1 MTGHGQIAKGEHM
14 TKKKQEEEAQAQAAV
29 QERSIYDA
37 VLQVMEEAAWVA
49 KTGKNSHMRY
59 DYASEV
65 DIISVYRPAM
75 VKAGIF
81 IRPLTIEIIER
92 VLAGKNHR
100 IIAQLTYR
108 IEGRTGVAGHID
120 VPVLTEGIDTQDK
133 AAAKLYTQGLK
144 IAMLQTFCIPRG
156 EDPDASYV
164 EPHDPLPEFRE
175 WAQKNGGWKQ
185 VQAFAKENGLE
196 DPSQWSL
203 AWMNR
208 YKEIQRG

>member
-1 MTGHGQIAKGEHM
+1 M
-14 TKKKQEEEAQAQAAV
+14 TKKEKVEVEAPPV
-29 QERSIYDA
+29 ERTIYDA
-37 VLQVMEEAAWVA
+37 VLEVMDEAAWVS
-49 KTGKNSHMRY
+49 KTGKNNHMRY

-75 VKAGIF
+75 VRAGIF

-108 IEGRTGVAGHID
+108 IQGKTGVTGHID
-120 VPVLTEGIDTQDK
+120 VPVLTEGVDTQDK

-144 IAMLQTFCIPRG
+144 IAMLQTFCVPRG

-175 WAQKNGGWKQ
+175 WAKKNGGWKG
-185 VQAFAKENGLE
+185 VVEFAKENNLG
-196 DPSQWSL
+196 DPSDWSV

-208 YKEIQRG
+208 YKEVRRG

>member
-1 MTGHGQIAKGEHM
+1 M
-14 TKKKQEEEAQAQAAV
+14 TKKEKVEVEAPPV
-29 QERSIYDA
+29 ERTIYDA
-37 VLQVMEEAAWVA
+37 VLEVMDEAAWVS
-49 KTGKNSHMRY
+49 KTGKNNHMRY

-75 VKAGIF
+75 VRAGIF

-108 IEGRTGVAGHID
+108 IQGKTGVTGHID
-120 VPVLTEGIDTQDK
+120 VPVLTEGVDTQDK

-144 IAMLQTFCIPRG
+144 IAMLQTFCVPRG

-175 WAQKNGGWKQ
+175 WAQKNGGWKG
-185 VQAFAKENGLE
+185 VVEFAKENNLG
-196 DPSQWSL
+196 DPSDWSV

-208 YKEIQRG
+208 YKEVRRG